1 MTLLHSSLF
10 CFVKATL
17 DSTQDNCTETFSFC
31 MLILLVSLTNFMY
44 TYIYISKPFMIFQ
57 RSKLRI
63 NRSHM
68 WLKFRICDL
77 KMKSQSPI
85 GDQKYLPGLFSQI
98 LHWVQIFQKLKMVD
112 YLNNMACFSPISMYT
127 KTRLHPV
134 EVLYAK
140 LLETN
145 MFSKVYETL
154 TYRR

>member
-68 WLKFRICDL
+68 RLKFRICDL
-77 KMKSQSPI
+77 NEKPVAIWRPKISALFIFKNFTPGSDLSKIKNGGLLKQYGMFQSYI
-85 GDQKYLPGLFSQI
+85 NLYKDKTSSDGSFIWKTAWDKY
-98 LHWVQIFQKLKMVD
+98 V
-112 YLNNMACFSPISMYT
+112 
-127 KTRLHPV
+127 
-134 EVLYAK
+134 
-140 LLETN
+140 
-145 MFSKVYETL
+145 
-154 TYRR
+154 